1 MFLVIGF
8 LLAGLLLGAIIKNYI
23 KSPKIFDIPVNVA
36 LYLLLFTL
44 GITAGSNE
52 KITSQLHHLGITALL
67 ISIFIISCCAI
78 LAYFLFKYIFHNSE
92 P

>member
-8 LLAGLLLGAIIKNYI
+8 LIIGLLLGVVIKKQI
-23 KSPKIFDIPVNVA
+23 KSPKIFDKPINIT

-52 KITSQLHHLGITALL
+52 KITSQLQHLGLTAFL
-67 ISIFIISCCAI
+67 ISIFIVLCCVI
-78 LAYFLFKYIFHNSE
+78 LAYFLFKYVFLNRE